1 LAVAGFEVC
10 IVDQRLADGQAQF
23 FNMGIAMI
31 KALLCTL
38 FRLAASLKTIVFY
51 GCSIVQYNQ
60 QHAS

>member
-1 LAVAGFEVC
+1 
-10 IVDQRLADGQAQF
+10 VDQRLADGQAQF

-38 FRLAASLKTIVFY
+38 FRLAASLKTMVFY